1 MADTTWQEAYVANL
15 HTMITALDEH
25 VTKEDAIRILL
36 EQVDEL
42 KPGTTLDD
50 ATNEPAPGTEIATA
64 GEFAARWNTWTPDQ
78 REAVWVQIRK
88 AADDGHKCFMEDH
101 EGLKEQ
107 FNERSAKLSQ
117 ISLVLQSKGYYEDKP
132 HKAQD
137 AVLKVIDILYGEQQ
151 PAQATQ
157 WIVEYAHPNCQFCE
171 GAAEEAIAHA
181 EETGA
186 PGATAVGIAM
196 DGSNTMT
203 DHAATVLRAE

>member
-1 MADTTWQEAYVANL
+1 MEDTTWQEAYVANL

-42 KPGTTLDD
+42 KPGTTLDG
-50 ATNEPAPGTEIATA
+50 ATNEPAPHTEIATA

-78 REAVWVQIRK
+78 RDAVWVQIRK
-88 AADDGHKCFMEDH
+88 AADDGYKCFMEDH

-107 FNERSAKLSQ
+107 LAAANLRILGF
-117 ISLVLQSKGYYEDKP
+117 LQGAEG
-132 HKAQD
+132 KAQ
-137 AVLKVIDILYGEQQ
+137 AE
-151 PAQATQ
+151 A
-157 WIVEYAHPNCQFCE
+157 WIIEYAHPNCQFCE

-181 EETGA
+181 KETGA

-196 DGSNTMT
+196 DGNMTPT
-203 DHAATVLRAE
+203 DHAATVVRA